1 MDFIFK
7 LGVQCCNSFQPSVQG
22 GEENGLLIFLQG
34 AFNVVQFTEKDV
46 IKTHTGILLQF
57 LNRLFRINPTITSS
71 SRLDYGVDI
80 WKERQKCVKRVTLS
94 SISRKKQT
102 YQFFGESNGSN
113 SPNASKSQRWHFQ
126 RNQWIETTHVLFLE
140 SFL

>member
-34 AFNVVQFTEKDV
+34 AFNVVQLTEKDV
-46 IKTHTGILLQF
+46 IKTHSGIFLQF

-71 SRLDYGVDI
+71 SRLDYGVNI
-80 WKERQKCVKRVTLS
+80 CKRGQKCLKLHNLQFHE
-94 SISRKKQT
+94 KNQT

-126 RNQWIETTHVLFLE
+126 RNQWKETIHVLFLE